1 MNLDKL
7 RDLALRFISLVTIER
22 PVIFFDTETTG
33 QDPSSARIVDLGFVM
48 VRPDHSFKQWQ
59 SYVNPLC
66 TIPHEATFGKP
77 GAEEDGGY
85 PGHGITN
92 TKVEGCRLCGGPR
105 GDHTTMLMDAAQ
117 SPDVHEF
124 APYPTFQDL
133 AENLHRGFSNA
144 DFGGFNIYRYD
155 LPLMAAAFTRAG
167 HPWSYDKA
175 FAIDGYRLWQK
186 VQGRTLSDAV
196 ETFLGRK
203 HEGAHGSIDDV
214 VASLEVVMAQMERY
228 PKVPRN
234 LKDLHEWCWP
244 RDPNAIDA
252 KGVLVWR
259 DGEVVFTNKKWN
271 GTKLKMMTRRDLKWI
286 AEESTGFSQDVK
298 KVCGEAL
305 KGNFPVK
312 ETA

>member
-7 RDLALRFISLVTIER
+7 RDLALRFIGLVTIER

-33 QDPSSARIVDLGFVM
+33 QDPSSARVVDLGFVM
-48 VRPDHSFKQWQ
+48 VKPDHSFKEWQ
-59 SYVNPLC
+59 TYINPGVP
-66 TIPHEATFGKP
+66 IPREATFGKA
-77 GAEEDGGY
+77 GAEEEGGY

-92 TKVEGCRLCGGPR
+92 DKVEGCRLCGRQRIEHDLKQVTPEH
-105 GDHTTMLMDAAQ
+105 DFAA
-117 SPDVHEF
+117 
-124 APYPTFQDL
+124 YPTFKDL

-155 LPLMAAAFTRAG
+155 LPLMAAEFTRAG

-175 FAIDGYRLWQK
+175 FAIDGYRIWQK

-214 VASLEVVMAQMERY
+214 VASLEVAMAQMERY

-244 RDPNAIDA
+244 RDPNAVDSR
-252 KGVLVWR
+252 GTLVWK
-259 DGEVVFTNKKWN
+259 DGEVVFATGKKW
-271 GTKLKMMTRRDLKWI
+271 KDVRLKMMTRRDLKWI
-286 AEESTGFSQDVK
+286 ADEATGFSAEVK
-298 KVCGEAL
+298 KICGDAAN
-305 KGNFPVK
+305 GIYPVRK